1 MDLGFVLIIAFVA
14 ATIATTTGFG
24 SATILTPF
32 VAMVIDMRA
41 AIVLV
46 AFFHFANNLS
56 KFILMR
62 KSINI
67 RLVLVYGLPS
77 VISALVGA
85 WIFGSVDVSLIIMF
99 FSIFLVTFSLYSLFR
114 PKLRIPEKDSI
125 LAIGGLISGLTSG
138 LIGVG
143 GAIRSMFLI
152 STFLKKEAYVAT
164 AAAIAIV
171 VDVSRISMYVYRG
184 GLYQSHTLWII
195 PLVVVAFLGVFTGRR
210 LLGRLNEETVKKA
223 VLVAL
228 LLVGIKMFVTATLP
242 QHTAP
247 QHIYD

>member
-14 ATIATTTGFG
+14 AMIATTTGFG

-32 VAMVIDMRA
+32 VAMVIDIKA

-46 AFFHFANNLS
+46 AFFHFANNLT
-56 KFILMR
+56 KFTLMR
-62 KSINI
+62 KSINL

-85 WIFGSVDVSLIIMF
+85 WIFGSVDVSLITMF
-99 FSIFLVTFSLYSLFR
+99 FSIFLVMFSLYSLFR

-152 STFLKKEAYVAT
+152 STFLKKEAYIAT
-164 AAAIAIV
+164 AAAIAIM

-184 GLYQSHTLWII
+184 SLYQSHTLWII
-195 PLVVVAFLGVFTGRR
+195 PLVVVAFMGVFTGRR
-210 LLGRLNEETVKKA
+210 LLRRLNEDTVRKA

-228 LLVGIKMFVTATLP
+228 LLVGIKMFVD
-242 QHTAP
+242 
-247 QHIYD
+247 IR

>member
-1 MDLGFVLIIAFVA
+1 MDLGFVLIIAFA
-14 ATIATTTGFG
+14 AAMISTITGFG
-24 SATILTPF
+24 SAAILTPF
-32 VAMVIDMRA
+32 MAMVIDIKS

-56 KFILMR
+56 KFTLMR
-62 KSINI
+62 KSINL

-85 WIFGSVDVSLIIMF
+85 WIFGSVDVSVIAIL
-99 FSIFLVTFSLYSLFR
+99 FSIFLVTFSIYSFFR
-114 PKLRIPEKDSI
+114 PNLRIPEKDSV

-152 STFLKKEAYVAT
+152 STFLEKEAYVAT
-164 AAAIAIV
+164 AAAIAIM

-184 GLYQSHTLWII
+184 AFQVSHTMWII
-195 PLVVVAFLGVFTGRR
+195 PLVIVAFMGVFTGRR
-210 LLGRLNEETVKKA
+210 LLHRLNEEVVRKA

-228 LLVGIKMFVTATLP
+228 LLVGGMMFFDN
-242 QHTAP
+242 
-247 QHIYD
+247 I

>member
-1 MDLGFVLIIAFVA
+1 MEIGFVLIIAFVA

-32 VAMVIDMRA
+32 VAMVIDIKA

-46 AFFHFANNLS
+46 AFFHFANNLT
-56 KFILMR
+56 KFTLMR
-62 KSINI
+62 KSINL

-85 WIFGSVDVSLIIMF
+85 WIFGSVDVNLITSF
-99 FSIFLVTFSLYSLFR
+99 FSIFLVMFSLYSLFR
-114 PKLRIPEKDSI
+114 PKLRISEKDSV

-152 STFLKKEAYVAT
+152 STFLKKEAYIAT
-164 AAAIAIV
+164 AAAIAIM

-184 GLYQSHTLWII
+184 TLYQSHT
-195 PLVVVAFLGVFTGRR
+195 F
-210 LLGRLNEETVKKA
+210 NA
-223 VLVAL
+223 VSTSLQFCL
-228 LLVGIKMFVTATLP
+228 RPQSSRDCATML
-242 QHTAP
+242 
-247 QHIYD
+247 

>member
-14 ATIATTTGFG
+14 AMIATTTGFG

-32 VAMVIDMRA
+32 VAMVIDIKA

-46 AFFHFANNLS
+46 AFFHFANNLT
-56 KFILMR
+56 KFTLMR
-62 KSINI
+62 KSINL

-85 WIFGSVDVSLIIMF
+85 WIFGSVDVSLITMF
-99 FSIFLVTFSLYSLFR
+99 FSIFLVMFSLYSLFR

-152 STFLKKEAYVAT
+152 STFLKKEAYIAT
-164 AAAIAIV
+164 AAAIAIM

-184 GLYQSHTLWII
+184 SLYQSHTLWII
-195 PLVVVAFLGVFTGRR
+195 PLVVVAFMGVFTGRR
-210 LLGRLNEETVKKA
+210 LLRRLNERTVRKA

-228 LLVGIKMFVTATLP
+228 LLVGIKMFFDT
-242 QHTAP
+242 
-247 QHIYD
+247 DN

>member
-1 MDLGFVLIIAFVA
+1 MEIGFVLIIAFA
-14 ATIATTTGFG
+14 AAMIATTTGFG

-32 VAMVIDMRA
+32 VAMVIDIKA

-56 KFILMR
+56 KFTLMR
-62 KSINI
+62 KSINL
-67 RLVLVYGLPS
+67 RLVFVYGLPS

-85 WIFGSVDVSLIIMF
+85 WIFGSIDVSLITIF

-143 GAIRSMFLI
+143 GAVRSMFLI
-152 STFLKKEAYVAT
+152 STFLKKEAYIAT
-164 AAAIAIV
+164 AAAIAIM

-184 GLYQSHTLWII
+184 ALYQSHTFWII
-195 PLVVVAFLGVFTGRR
+195 PLVIVAFLGVFTGRR
-210 LLGRLNEETVKKA
+210 LLRRLNEATVRKW

-228 LLVGIKMFVTATLP
+228 LLVGIKMLLDN
-242 QHTAP
+242 
-247 QHIYD
+247 IS

>member
-1 MDLGFVLIIAFVA
+1 MDFGFVLIIAFTA
-14 ATIATTTGFG
+14 AMIATTTGFG

-32 VAMVIDMRA
+32 VAMVIDIKA

-56 KFILMR
+56 KFTLLR
-62 KSINI
+62 KSINL
-67 RLVLVYGLPS
+67 RLVFVYGLPS

-85 WIFGSVDVSLIIMF
+85 WIFGSVDVGLITIF
-99 FSIFLVTFSLYSLFR
+99 FSMFLITFSLYSLFR

-164 AAAIAIV
+164 AAAIGIM
-171 VDVSRISMYVYRG
+171 VDVSRISMYLYRG
-184 GLYQSHTLWII
+184 ALYESHTLWII

-210 LLGRLNEETVKKA
+210 FLRRLNEATIRKA
-223 VLVAL
+223 VLLAL
-228 LLVGIKMFVTATLP
+228 LFVGIKMF
-242 QHTAP
+242 
-247 QHIYD
+247 IDNIKNF

>member
-1 MDLGFVLIIAFVA
+1 MDFGFVLIIAFTA
-14 ATIATTTGFG
+14 AMIATTTGFG

-32 VAMVIDMRA
+32 VAMVIDIKA

-56 KFILMR
+56 KFTLLR
-62 KSINI
+62 KSINL
-67 RLVLVYGLPS
+67 RLVFVYGLPS

-85 WIFGSVDVSLIIMF
+85 WIFGSVDVGLITIFFPMF
-99 FSIFLVTFSLYSLFR
+99 LITFSLYSLFR

-164 AAAIAIV
+164 AAAIAIM
-171 VDVSRISMYVYRG
+171 VDVSRISMY
-184 GLYQSHTLWII
+184 LYQGALYESHTLWII

-210 LLGRLNEETVKKA
+210 FLRRLNEATIRKA
-223 VLVAL
+223 VLLAL
-228 LLVGIKMFVTATLP
+228 LFVGIKMF
-242 QHTAP
+242 
-247 QHIYD
+247 IDNIKNF

>member
-1 MDLGFVLIIAFVA
+1 MDLLFVLIIAFVA
-14 ATIATTTGFG
+14 AMIATNTGFG

-32 VAMVIDMRA
+32 VAMIIDMKA

-56 KFILMR
+56 KFALMR
-62 KSINI
+62 KSINL

-77 VISALVGA
+77 VVSALVGA
-85 WIFGSVDVSLIIMF
+85 WIFGSVDVRLVAIV
-99 FSIFLVTFSLYSLFR
+99 FSIFLVTFSLYSFFR
-114 PKLRIPEKDSI
+114 PRFRLPERDSI
-125 LAIGGLISGLTSG
+125 LVIGGLLSGLTSG

-164 AAAIAIV
+164 AAAIAIM
-171 VDVSRISMYVYRG
+171 VDLSRISMY
-184 GLYQSHTLWII
+184 LYQGALCRSHTSWII

-210 LLGRLNEETVKKA
+210 LLRRLREETVRKG
-223 VLVAL
+223 VLAAL
-228 LLVGIKMFVTATLP
+228 LLVGIKMFVDNIL
-242 QHTAP
+242 
-247 QHIYD
+247 

>member
-14 ATIATTTGFG
+14 AMIATTTGFG

-32 VAMVIDMRA
+32 VAMVIDIKA

-46 AFFHFANNLS
+46 AFFHFANNLT
-56 KFILMR
+56 KFTLMR
-62 KSINI
+62 KSINL

-85 WIFGSVDVSLIIMF
+85 WIFGSVDVSLITMF
-99 FSIFLVTFSLYSLFR
+99 FSIFLVMFSLYSLFR

-152 STFLKKEAYVAT
+152 STFLKKEAYIAT
-164 AAAIAIV
+164 AAAIAIM

-184 GLYQSHTLWII
+184 SLYQGHTLWII
-195 PLVVVAFLGVFTGRR
+195 PLVVVAFMGVFTGRR
-210 LLGRLNEETVKKA
+210 LLRRLNERTVRKA

-228 LLVGIKMFVTATLP
+228 LLVGIKMFFDT
-242 QHTAP
+242 
-247 QHIYD
+247 DN

>member
-32 VAMVIDMRA
+32 VAMVIDIKA

-56 KFILMR
+56 KFTVMR
-62 KSINI
+62 KSINL

-85 WIFGSVDVSLIIMF
+85 WIFGSVDVSLITMF
-99 FSIFLVTFSLYSLFR
+99 FSIFLVMFSLYSLFR

-152 STFLKKEAYVAT
+152 STFLKKEAYIAT
-164 AAAIAIV
+164 AAAIAIM
-171 VDVSRISMYVYRG
+171 VDVSRISMYLYRG
-184 GLYQSHTLWII
+184 SLYQSHTLWII
-195 PLVVVAFLGVFTGRR
+195 PLVIVAFLGVFTGRR
-210 LLGRLNEETVKKA
+210 LLRRLNEDMVRKA

-228 LLVGIKMFVTATLP
+228 LLVGIKMFVD
-242 QHTAP
+242 
-247 QHIYD
+247 IR

>member
-1 MDLGFVLIIAFVA
+1 MDLVFVLIIAFA
-14 ATIATTTGFG
+14 AAMIATTTGFG

-32 VAMVIDMRA
+32 VAMVIDIKA

-46 AFFHFANNLS
+46 AFFHFANNLT
-56 KFILMR
+56 KFALMR
-62 KSINI
+62 KSINL

-85 WIFGSVDVSLIIMF
+85 WIFGSVDVRLITILFSL
-99 FSIFLVTFSLYSLFR
+99 FLVLFSLYSLFR
-114 PKLRIPEKDSI
+114 PRLHIPENDSI

-152 STFLKKEAYVAT
+152 STFLKRGAYVAT
-164 AAAIAIV
+164 AAAIAIM
-171 VDVSRISMYVYRG
+171 VDVSRISVYVYRG
-184 GLYQSHTLWII
+184 ALYHSHTLWII
-195 PLVVVAFLGVFTGRR
+195 PLVAVAFLGVFTGRR
-210 LLGRLNEETVKKA
+210 LLLRLREETVRKA

-228 LLVGIKMFVTATLP
+228 LLIGIKMFVDN
-242 QHTAP
+242 
-247 QHIYD
+247 IGYI

>member
-1 MDLGFVLIIAFVA
+1 MDLGFILIIAFTA
-14 ATIATTTGFG
+14 AMISTITGFG

-32 VAMVIDMRA
+32 VAMVIDIKS

-56 KFILMR
+56 KFTLMR
-62 KSINI
+62 KSINL

-77 VISALVGA
+77 MISALVGA
-85 WIFGSVDVSLIIMF
+85 WIFGSVDVSVIAIL
-99 FSIFLVTFSLYSLFR
+99 FSIFLMTFSIYSLFR
-114 PKLRIPEKDSI
+114 PNLRIPEKDSI

-152 STFLKKEAYVAT
+152 STFLEKEAYIAT
-164 AAAIAIV
+164 AAAIAIM
-171 VDVSRISMYVYRG
+171 VDVSRVSMYVFRG
-184 GLYQSHTLWII
+184 ALQVSHTMWII
-195 PLVVVAFLGVFTGRR
+195 PLVIVAFMGVYTGRR
-210 LLGRLNEETVKKA
+210 LFHRFNEEAVRKA

-228 LLVGIKMFVTATLP
+228 LLVGGTMFFDN
-242 QHTAP
+242 
-247 QHIYD
+247 I

>member
-1 MDLGFVLIIAFVA
+1 MDLGFILIIAFA
-14 ATIATTTGFG
+14 AAMISTITGFG

-32 VAMVIDMRA
+32 VAMVIDIKA

-56 KFILMR
+56 KFTLMR
-62 KSINI
+62 KSINL
-67 RLVLVYGLPS
+67 RLFLVYGVPS

-85 WIFGSVDVSLIIMF
+85 WIFGSVDVSVIAIL
-99 FSIFLVTFSLYSLFR
+99 FSIFLVTFSIYSFFR
-114 PKLRIPEKDSI
+114 PNLRIPEKDSV

-164 AAAIAIV
+164 AAAIAIM

-184 GLYQSHTLWII
+184 AFQVSHAMWII
-195 PLVVVAFLGVFTGRR
+195 PLVIVAFMGVFTGRR
-210 LLGRLNEETVKKA
+210 FLHRLNEEVVRKA

-228 LLVGIKMFVTATLP
+228 LLVGGMMFFDN
-242 QHTAP
+242 
-247 QHIYD
+247 I